1 MTTSRAASSPSAGV
15 TSDALAPSSPP
26 SPGQGTAGPDSLGDR
41 GAADLAGQA
50 GSMPHRQDAAEP
62 LQPTAIL
69 RPNTGSGSGNG
80 HATTG
85 ADLPGVAGR
94 LFGQGAPPP
103 PRALVS
109 SVGEITGLSPRRR
122 RGDGGEVAGHDVD
135 RVDALEPAAWH
146 AAVTWLQDQETA
158 ETRRTYLACL
168 SWFLAWLNTL
178 DTSRRPAGLLTA
190 TEDHL
195 KAYKDDALNG
205 RLRHGVRKP
214 GTPLSANTVAK
225 RITALRSFFQYAHR
239 RRATG
244 HNPAMYVEPPPIPRK
259 GRTFPLSKAEAGQL
273 RDGLRELAKSRPDA
287 AAAVAILAG
296 LGTRSGSLPTL
307 TVGDIRMLTDFD
319 GRRHLT
325 VSFRNKGGTE
335 EMLPLPKLAAELL
348 APLLTSRAASDLL
361 FSKPDGRPI
370 DRWWVRDALR
380 QAAPL
385 GGIPAERSAKLYPHM
400 LRSTFITHA
409 FALGIAPDKVQ
420 QAARHANLATTM
432 RYNHPDQ
439 DLGGHAAY
447 QLEADLA
454 GQEKTPRT

>member
-1 MTTSRAASSPSAGV
+1 MTTSQAFPSSSVAV
-15 TSDALAPSSPP
+15 TSDALTPGAPP
-26 SPGQGTAGPDSLGDR
+26 PGQGTAGSRAAGDR
-41 GAADLAGQA
+41 GAAALA
-50 GSMPHRQDAAEP
+50 SQDEGEP

-69 RPNTGSGSGNG
+69 WPDSGSHHGNG
-80 HATTG
+80 YAAAG
-85 ADLPGVAGR
+85 PGLPEAAGPR
-94 LFGQGAPPP
+94 FGQAAAPPQAQV
-103 PRALVS
+103 R

-146 AAVTWLQDQETA
+146 TAATWLQEQDTA
-158 ETRRTYLACL
+158 ETRRTYLGCL
-168 SWFLAWLNTL
+168 SGFLVWMNTL
-178 DTSRRPAGLLTA
+178 DAARRPAGLLA
-190 TEDHL
+190 VTEDHL
-195 KAYKDDALNG
+195 KAYKDDALSG

-214 GTPLSANTVAK
+214 GTPLSATTVAK
-225 RITALRSFFQYAHR
+225 RITALRSFFTYAHR

-244 HNPAMYVEPPPIPRK
+244 HNPAMYVEPPPTPRT

-273 RDGLRELAKSRPDA
+273 RDGLRKLAKSRPDA
-287 AAAVAILAG
+287 AAAVAILTG
-296 LGTRSGSLPTL
+296 LGTRSGSLPAL
-307 TVGDIRMLTDFD
+307 TVGHIRWIVGFD
-319 GRRHLT
+319 GARHLT

-335 EMLPLPKLAAELL
+335 ELLPLPKLATDLL
-348 APLLTSRAASDLL
+348 KPLLDDRPATELL
-361 FSKPDGRPI
+361 FSKPGGRPI

-385 GGIPAERSAKLYPHM
+385 GGIPKERAAELYPHM

-409 FALGIAPDKVQ
+409 FALGLAPDKVQ
-420 QAARHANLATTM
+420 RAARHANLATTM

-454 GQEKTPRT
+454 AQEEPPRT